1 MNPGKIVYAQ
11 HNSMYIIKM
20 IGTIKYTLSSDF
32 DVFIEKIF
40 HSKNFSSIVID
51 MSETEYIDS
60 TNLGLLAK
68 IANYMFE
75 HFHQKVTIISTNDD
89 VCAILHSVG
98 FTKIFS
104 IIEKPLSCAVKMN
117 DLEPTQ
123 AGSEYLGKVLL
134 EAHEFLAG
142 IDAHNNEVFKNVID
156 VLKKNQ
162 TGV

>member
-1 MNPGKIVYAQ
+1 MNPGKIVYAR

-40 HSKNFSSIVID
+40 LTKDFASIVID
-51 MSETEYIDS
+51 MTETDYIDS

-75 HFHQKVTIISTNDD
+75 HFQQKVTIISTNDD

-98 FTKIFS
+98 FTKIFT
-104 IIEKPLSCAVKMN
+104 IIEKPLECAAKMT
-117 DLEPTQ
+117 DLEPSNE
-123 AGSEYLGKVLL
+123 GSEYLGKVLL

-142 IDAHNNEVFKNVID
+142 IDTHNSEVFKNVID
-156 VLKKNQ
+156 VLKKNRSL
-162 TGV
+162 